1 MEVFRKYLRELIKTN
16 LVLDK
21 LNLFFFLHQAK
32 TIPFIF
38 VIFAKNYILVNLF
51 HIMRLDVPFL
61 FYCCWFDFDFVLK
74 DRVWGRQFSQS
85 QFALFFF
92 ELHYPPFI
100 NPIITENAVFWP
112 EIHFFPFFVTLMTG
126 HPRGNIFVLTPCK
139 AASSL
144 LQGPIL
150 CPKFCIIYF
159 EPIKLSFF
167 LARTD
172 PTQWDHNS
180 PIS

>member
-100 NPIITENAVFWP
+100 NPIITENAVFWTVINETWQDHP
-112 EIHFFPFFVTLMTG
+112 GHQNKTTLTTDLVLAGITEKQPFLRFAEKRKTG
-126 HPRGNIFVLTPCK
+126 RKSVFLKKTP
-139 AASSL
+139 
-144 LQGPIL
+144 
-150 CPKFCIIYF
+150 
-159 EPIKLSFF
+159 
-167 LARTD
+167 
-172 PTQWDHNS
+172 
-180 PIS
+180 

>member
-1 MEVFRKYLRELIKTN
+1 MLYLRKGLEVFRKYLRELIKTN

-100 NPIITENAVFWP
+100 NPIIREGVKKSKWKF
-112 EIHFFPFFVTLMTG
+112 IMGFP
-126 HPRGNIFVLTPCK
+126 IW
-139 AASSL
+139 
-144 LQGPIL
+144 GP
-150 CPKFCIIYF
+150 P
-159 EPIKLSFF
+159 P
-167 LARTD
+167 
-172 PTQWDHNS
+172 P
-180 PIS
+180 PP

>member
-1 MEVFRKYLRELIKTN
+1 MLYLRKGLEVFRKYLRELIKTN

-100 NPIITENAVFWP
+100 NPIITENAVFWTVINETWQDHP
-112 EIHFFPFFVTLMTG
+112 GHQKKNTLTTDLVLAGITEKQLFLRFAEKRKTG
-126 HPRGNIFVLTPCK
+126 RKSVFLKKTP
-139 AASSL
+139 
-144 LQGPIL
+144 
-150 CPKFCIIYF
+150 
-159 EPIKLSFF
+159 
-167 LARTD
+167 
-172 PTQWDHNS
+172 
-180 PIS
+180 